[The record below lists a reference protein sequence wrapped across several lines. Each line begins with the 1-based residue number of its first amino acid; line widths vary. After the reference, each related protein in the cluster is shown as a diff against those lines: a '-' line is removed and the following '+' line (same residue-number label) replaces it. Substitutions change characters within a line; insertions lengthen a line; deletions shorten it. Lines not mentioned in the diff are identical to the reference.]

1 MTPWDLLLKKSL
13 HRILRS
19 LRSPLIDRFS
29 CWFVPIISVSD
40 KIITEGSRSVC
51 FRGHLWLISWLISRL
66 ISWLISR
73 LIIGGGGINY
83 STSGRSRVTPHLSAS
98 GVVDPHPGTFYE
110 FLVKRVV
117 TPHSPGPHWGVGLPQ
132 LRLPGV
138 VSPPVMGL
146 QACPNLLFGENP
158 YRRLDPKIPVMGENR
173 DRYLFC
179 AAWHGGHSGT
189 GLGLWRPLVSEK
201 NGKSVIL
208 GKKNGHFWISSPT
221 EPPIILSKCQ
231 VSSPIVLSKCHRF
244 HHLLRSANHQLF
256 EMGFRNRVS
265 D

>member
-51 FRGHLWLISWLISRL
+51 FRGYLWLISWLISRL

-189 GLGLWRPLVSEK
+189 GLGLWWPLVSEK

-208 GKKNGHFWISSPT
+208 GKKRAFLDFITYWTTDYSFQMSGFITNCSFEMS
-221 EPPIILSKCQ
+221 Q
-231 VSSPIVLSKCHRF
+231 VSSPTAKCEPSIVRNGISK
-244 HHLLRSANHQLF
+244 
-256 EMGFRNRVS
+256 
-265 D
+265 

>member
-1 MTPWDLLLKKSL
+1 MLPWISL
-13 HRILRS
+13 INQLINQPINHRGWRDQL
-19 LRSPLIDRFS
+19 FHY
-29 CWFVPIISVSD
+29 
-40 KIITEGSRSVC
+40 G
-51 FRGHLWLISWLISRL
+51 
-66 ISWLISR
+66 
-73 LIIGGGGINY
+73 
-83 STSGRSRVTPHLSAS
+83 SGRSRVTPHLSAS

-179 AAWHGGHSGT
+179 AA
-189 GLGLWRPLVSEK
+189 
-201 NGKSVIL
+201 
-208 GKKNGHFWISSPT
+208 
-221 EPPIILSKCQ
+221 
-231 VSSPIVLSKCHRF
+231 
-244 HHLLRSANHQLF
+244 
-256 EMGFRNRVS
+256 
-265 D
+265 